1 MSSSKV
7 SLTQS
12 LNLSQHVSQVTKN
25 ERGSLI
31 TGLVALAI
39 LGGMVAAGF
48 LLTNHTFPSFLASH
62 QVEILAGTEVLGA
75 LTFLP
80 LACASIAF
88 HLDKKMYENMDGQ
101 FFIDGLVSPEAS
113 DEQKEEILQKMTQ
126 RQFNQLIASIG
137 KKTQLEQVRLANLL
151 ASLSHKVSNSKVL
164 ASLLYGTSDFW
175 EPYFKGFP
183 GISLALLLQSKM
195 EGCLSSTVNEQDNI
209 DFYMTFAKSF
219 GQVLP
224 DTLFINAGLAVTF
237 GEELNAE
244 EETEMN
250 HAIKGECEKL
260 KEILESLNKK
270 YHRVKFDTVI
280 EDFNKEIE
288 KRFKG

>member
-1 MSSSKV
+1 MSSSKA

-25 ERGSLI
+25 ERRSLI

-88 HLDKKMYENMDGQ
+88 HLDKKMYENVDGQ
-101 FFIDGLVSPEAS
+101 FFIDGLVSPEVS
-113 DEQKEEILQKMTQ
+113 DDQKEEILQKMTQ
-126 RQFNQLIASIG
+126 RQFNQLIRALEKRTDKEKEKIFTLFSNNPG
-137 KKTQLEQVRLANLL
+137 KVM
-151 ASLSHKVSNSKVL
+151 
-164 ASLLYGTSDFW
+164 ASLLWGTTDFW
-175 EPYFKGFP
+175 KSYFARDP
-183 GISLALLLQSKM
+183 SSTALHVMIKRKM
-195 EGCLSSTVNEQDNI
+195 EACLSAANGQDNI
-209 DFYMTFAKSF
+209 NFYMTFAKAF

-224 DTLFINAGLAVTF
+224 ATLFIRAGLATTF
-237 GEELNAE
+237 GEELSAQE
-244 EETEMN
+244 EKNINTSIEQ
-250 HAIKGECEKL
+250 ECKKL
-260 KEILESLNKK
+260 KVILESLHNQLAK
-270 YHRVKFDTVI
+270 VGVDLVI
-280 EDFNKEIE
+280 EPFNVEIE